1 MFYTSIGHMPET
13 FMTPALVGHMLAGV
27 QYALGDLTADATP
40 NPPGAGSVSATASGR
55 AARAGTCVW
64 RSRWVYHAHVLIRMA
79 KQTRRP
85 RGLMRKGALETPS
98 VQSVDRVLTILE
110 AVAKSKAPVPLA
122 QLTDLLGINQ
132 SSVFRLA
139 NTLKRRGFLANPNT
153 RKSYVLGPSIWRMS
167 RNYDWSG
174 MLISIC
180 HDHLEAL
187 GQTTGETAHLAV
199 REGRQVLFIDHHAST
214 KQIVVP
220 AQTGAL
226 MPLHC
231 TAHGKALLAD
241 YGSRSCARCSARRR
255 SRASPSTRS
264 WRCRSSRRR
273 ARRSVPT
280 GSRPTRPSISTRCA
294 AWPRRSA
301 IRIARSIAAIG
312 VSAPGLALPQ
322 GATGG
327 VRPATSARRPPRS
340 PPACTSSRTERLR
353 PAQPTEAGRRA
364 APAGQSFLSV
374 AIGSM
379 RAARRAGTDTASAHD
394 VTMTSRLAA

>member
-1 MFYTSIGHMPET
+1 
-13 FMTPALVGHMLAGV
+13 
-27 QYALGDLTADATP
+27 
-40 NPPGAGSVSATASGR
+40 
-55 AARAGTCVW
+55 
-64 RSRWVYHAHVLIRMA
+64 
-79 KQTRRP
+79 
-85 RGLMRKGALETPS
+85 MRKGALETPS

-226 MPLHC
+226 MPL
-231 TAHGKALLAD
+231 LLH
-241 YGSRSCARCSARRR
+241 RPRQSA
-255 SRASPSTRS
+255 
-264 WRCRSSRRR
+264 
-273 ARRSVPT
+273 
-280 GSRPTRPSISTRCA
+280 
-294 AWPRRSA
+294 
-301 IRIARSIAAIG
+301 
-312 VSAPGLALPQ
+312 
-322 GATGG
+322 
-327 VRPATSARRPPRS
+327 
-340 PPACTSSRTERLR
+340 
-353 PAQPTEAGRRA
+353 AGRLQPHGASR
-364 APAGQSFLSV
+364 V
-374 AIGSM
+374 V
-379 RAARRAGTDTASAHD
+379 RHHAR
-394 VTMTSRLAA
+394 

>member
-1 MFYTSIGHMPET
+1 
-13 FMTPALVGHMLAGV
+13 
-27 QYALGDLTADATP
+27 
-40 NPPGAGSVSATASGR
+40 
-55 AARAGTCVW
+55 
-64 RSRWVYHAHVLIRMA
+64 
-79 KQTRRP
+79 
-85 RGLMRKGALETPS
+85 MRKGALETPS

-199 REGRQVLFIDHHAST
+199 REGRHVLFIDHHAST

-241 YGSRSCARCSARRR
+241 YGLTELRALFGATSLKSFTEHTIVALPQLEKACAKVRADGFATDEAEYLDEVRC
-255 SRASPSTRS
+255 
-264 WRCRSSRRR
+264 
-273 ARRSVPT
+273 V
-280 GSRPTRPSISTRCA
+280 A
-294 AWPRRSA
+294 AP
-301 IRIARSIAAIG
+301 IRDQDHKVIAAIG
-312 VSAPGLALPQ
+312 VSAPASRFPKARQ
-322 GATGG
+322 RAFARHVREAAAT
-327 VRPATSARRPPRS
+327 
-340 PPACTSSRTERLR
+340 
-353 PAQPTEAGRRA
+353 
-364 APAGQSFLSV
+364 
-374 AIGSM
+374 I
-379 RAARRAGTDTASAHD
+379 TAVLHVEPD
-394 VTMTSRLAA
+394 